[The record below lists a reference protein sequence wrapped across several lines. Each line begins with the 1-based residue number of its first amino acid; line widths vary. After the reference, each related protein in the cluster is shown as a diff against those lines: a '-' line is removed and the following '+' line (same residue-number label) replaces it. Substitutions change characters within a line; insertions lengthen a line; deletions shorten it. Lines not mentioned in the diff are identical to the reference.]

1 MIFMNIFG
9 LVLGFV
15 IITNLIFNS
24 LQIIIVIHLI
34 FLNSSELN
42 ISFKINFFINFINI
56 YWLGL

>member
-1 MIFMNIFG
+1 MMFMNIFG

-24 LQIIIVIHLI
+24 LQIIILIHLI

-42 ISFKINFFINFINI
+42 IPFKINFFINFTNI

>member
-1 MIFMNIFG
+1 MNIFG